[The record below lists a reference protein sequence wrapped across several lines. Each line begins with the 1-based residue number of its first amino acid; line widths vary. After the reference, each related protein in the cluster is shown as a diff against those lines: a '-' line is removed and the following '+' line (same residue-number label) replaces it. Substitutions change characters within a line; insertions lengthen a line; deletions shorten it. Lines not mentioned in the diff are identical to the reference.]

1 MKIKVKYS
9 LRPTSFLTKK
19 TVPEKMGS
27 FLFLGSLASN
37 SCKDMKRRISL
48 AAIALGNIKKM
59 CGAEKDRKTLKVR
72 LFHAL
77 IMLITL
83 YAAKS

>member
-48 AAIALGNIKKM
+48 AATALGNMVQKRRRKKTEIKTVLDAYIAS
-59 CGAEKDRKTLKVR
+59 CIIGC
-72 LFHAL
+72 
-77 IMLITL
+77 
-83 YAAKS
+83 